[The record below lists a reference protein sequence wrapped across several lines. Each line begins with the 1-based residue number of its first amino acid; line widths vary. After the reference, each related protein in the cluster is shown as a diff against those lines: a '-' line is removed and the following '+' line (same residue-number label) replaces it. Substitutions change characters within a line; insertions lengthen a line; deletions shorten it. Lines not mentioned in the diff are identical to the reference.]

1 MITCIFLKYQETVGN
16 NGKDG
21 ICKKLLDM
29 LLIIPYNY
37 LMSNYRECC
46 VMKGYYT
53 VQQISDMLDI
63 HPKTIQRYIREG
75 KLRASKV
82 GKGWRIT
89 GHDLSTFVES
99 NGDDGSC
106 SGIRP
111 IVHAVAIY
119 RE

>member
-1 MITCIFLKYQETVGN
+1 FIVIFMITCIFLKYQETVVN
-16 NGKDG
+16 NGKD
-21 ICKKLLDM
+21 
-29 LLIIPYNY
+29 
-37 LMSNYRECC
+37 
-46 VMKGYYT
+46 
-53 VQQISDMLDI
+53 
-63 HPKTIQRYIREG
+63 
-75 KLRASKV
+75 

-119 RE
+119 RA